1 MAKKYKQPQNV
12 GSIVLDNFDY
22 LKKLARTKSDKKRHS
37 LLNKANRDQ
46 LLSLVEISANIL
58 SNFNLT
64 PKQKK
69 RLQPYAGLVRKLA
82 RVRSEKAARKIVR
95 QTGRGAILP
104 ALLAPILI
112 EAASHLIS
120 KFTRGNGST

>member
-1 MAKKYKQPQNV
+1 
-12 GSIVLDNFDY
+12 
-22 LKKLARTKSDKKRHS
+22 
-37 LLNKANRDQ
+37 
-46 LLSLVEISANIL
+46 L

-120 KFTRGNGST
+120 KFAGGNGST